1 MIIRKLEEGR
11 LWLFLAGRPP
21 RRQEKRSSRARCMFF
36 LCIKYNSGKIIKLAR
51 KDHHQHSPDST
62 WRRRQMFQSRRV
74 IRERITSKLTWG
86 SFSWSSLSSSSIAS
100 PFSAFW
106 GKTWFS
112 RFSCKQTSRPRGF
125 RRKASLLYSHHHHHH
140 QPRNNRLTTGT
151 QSDFTF
157 VRGHAAW
164 STTLLVIAIK

>member
-74 IRERITSKLTWG
+74 TRERITSKLTWG

-112 RFSCKQTSRPRGF
+112 RFSCKLRARADSGEKPPCCIHIIIIIINLAINDQPQGHSRTSHLCVAVRRGQ
-125 RRKASLLYSHHHHHH
+125 RLCWWLL
-140 QPRNNRLTTGT
+140 
-151 QSDFTF
+151 
-157 VRGHAAW
+157 
-164 STTLLVIAIK
+164 